1 MMVTGFE
8 NSLCLDI
15 AAIVMIPAWLM
26 LLLSFCFRRVRWLLR
41 LPAISG
47 IVGYLVGYVDLQ
59 NRPVILQMTN
69 LGARN
74 AFEGLSRLIG
84 PVILGE
90 ILGTLLMIFGL
101 VVVAVSHRVASRR
114 SSDIRFLPAK
124 DDPGKTGSG
133 HDEL

>member
-8 NSLCLDI
+8 NSLCLDV

-26 LLLSFCFRRVRWLLR
+26 LLLSFFSRKVRWPLR

-47 IVGYLVGYVDLQ
+47 IGGYLVGYIDLR
-59 NRPVILQMTN
+59 NRPVILDMTN

-74 AFEGLSRLIG
+74 AFEGLGRLIG

-90 ILGTLLMIFGL
+90 ILGTVLMIFGL
-101 VVVAVSHRVASRR
+101 VVVAVLHRASSGQAR
-114 SSDIRFLPAK
+114 DIRFLPAE
-124 DDPGKTGSG
+124 DTRGKTGLG